1 MARLTLF
8 QPYFLTKNLNTNM
21 EELFFYLLLSIVKR
35 TEQVINF
42 YNSN

>member
-8 QPYFLTKNLNTNM
+8 QPCFLTKNLNTK
-21 EELFFYLLLSIVKR
+21 ELFFYLFLSIVKR